1 MGTGSSLCYS
11 DTDIP
16 EYSPAYLG
24 QIYAGVIL
32 NSAKSSSTGGYASTL
47 SLNSLYAS
55 TLSLNS
61 LCDTKKAASRR
72 NSGAATGVLKV
83 VRKGDIPLIDEVEE
97 DLENLEEVHQEE
109 EKELKPPLA
118 EAESS
123 QLSSLESVKEENKI
137 ILSQQ
142 ENLEVLD
149 QAEDHQKVKV
159 LALFKSLPLCSD
171 VAITE

>member
-1 MGTGSSLCYS
+1 MTDLYRVALHSQVQFILKYRFSGGRTIKYPLARGMGTGSSVCYS

-72 NSGAATGVLKV
+72 NSGNLCQLGGQYL
-83 VRKGDIPLIDEVEE
+83 DITRPF
-97 DLENLEEVHQEE
+97 H
-109 EKELKPPLA
+109 
-118 EAESS
+118 
-123 QLSSLESVKEENKI
+123 
-137 ILSQQ
+137 
-142 ENLEVLD
+142 
-149 QAEDHQKVKV
+149 
-159 LALFKSLPLCSD
+159 F
-171 VAITE
+171 

>member
-1 MGTGSSLCYS
+1 M
-11 DTDIP
+11 
-16 EYSPAYLG
+16 
-24 QIYAGVIL
+24 
-32 NSAKSSSTGGYASTL
+32 
-47 SLNSLYAS
+47 
-55 TLSLNS
+55 
-61 LCDTKKAASRR
+61 
-72 NSGAATGVLKV
+72 KV

-97 DLENLEEVHQEE
+97 DLENLEEVQQEE
-109 EKELKPPLA
+109 ELKPPLA